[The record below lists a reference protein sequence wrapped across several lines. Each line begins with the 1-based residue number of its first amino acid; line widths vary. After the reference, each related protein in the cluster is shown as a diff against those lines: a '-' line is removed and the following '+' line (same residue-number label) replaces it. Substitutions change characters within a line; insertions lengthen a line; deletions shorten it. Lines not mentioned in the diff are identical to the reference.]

1 MRALLLL
8 ALTLVAFAANSVLA
22 RIALKGIEGEAY
34 ASPMGF
40 TLIRLVSGAIVLIAI
55 VGIRP
60 AISKIMP
67 MRALALGLYAL
78 CFSISYVMIDAGTG
92 ALILF
97 GAVQLT
103 MLSGGFMAGER
114 LNMRQIIGASLAIFG
129 LIVLLRPAIS
139 TPSAQA
145 AILMIIS
152 GIGWGVY
159 SLQGRASANPRLETA
174 QNFVG
179 ASVLAIM
186 FSIPYL
192 ILNPE
197 PQITSV
203 GIGLAVTSGAV
214 TSGLGYVLWYYL
226 LQKLTATR
234 AALSQLSV
242 PAIAALGGVIFLA
255 EPVTPLFILA
265 SVLVLGGVA
274 IAIAMPNS
282 SKAR

>member
-1 MRALLLL
+1 
-8 ALTLVAFAANSVLA
+8 
-22 RIALKGIEGEAY
+22 
-34 ASPMGF
+34 
-40 TLIRLVSGAIVLIAI
+40 
-55 VGIRP
+55 
-60 AISKIMP
+60 
-67 MRALALGLYAL
+67 
-78 CFSISYVMIDAGTG
+78 
-92 ALILF
+92 
-97 GAVQLT
+97 
-103 MLSGGFMAGER
+103 
-114 LNMRQIIGASLAIFG
+114 
-129 LIVLLRPAIS
+129 
-139 TPSAQA
+139 
-145 AILMIIS
+145 MIIS